1 MVNDEER
8 GGYVRRRSR
17 REKRRKIRSR
27 STPHLRTNANQPVWL
42 YHNYD
47 RIDRPAARGSIVG
60 LSCSSANRR
69 RLSSCSSSSFLR
81 ECCCR
86 RG

>member
-1 MVNDEER
+1 MYVVDLGAKKEER
-8 GGYVRRRSR
+8 SALAPPLISEQMPINLFGY
-17 REKRRKIRSR
+17 III
-27 STPHLRTNANQPVWL
+27 TIAF
-42 YHNYD
+42 
-47 RIDRPAARGSIVG
+47 IDRPAARGSIVG